1 MGLKAM
7 GQLAQIKSEKL
18 VRKLSQS
25 KYFIGRCSGLNL
37 NDEWLLFCK
46 SKTARSRPV
55 GKVATDLMQEL
66 ISSGVLKVVQDRAEL
81 TKAGRS
87 FVKRALV
94 HHDNCLNHDSCLGQ
108 HQTRIHQTVAID
120 GMPQDLL
127 INAAESPLAWLATRK
142 DRQGNPMIAPHQF
155 TAGER
160 LRADFEQA
168 HLSTCATSNWDRMA
182 QTHNKRK
189 DSAGASLSVSEV
201 AWDAKQRVRRAL
213 EMVGPD
219 FSGLLIDVCC
229 EQRGIEAVEKQYV
242 LPKRSGKV
250 VLRMALNQLARHY
263 GLLSDDQVSQSIDS
277 RISHWGAPGYR
288 PVIEG

>member
-1 MGLKAM
+1 MGQKAM
-7 GQLAQIKSEKL
+7 PPLAPIKAEKL
-18 VRKLSQS
+18 VSKLSQN
-25 KYFIGRCSGLNL
+25 KYFIGRCGDLNL

-55 GKVATDLMQEL
+55 GKIALELMRDL
-66 ISSGVLKVVQDRAEL
+66 ISSGVLKVVQDKAEL

-94 HHDNCLNHDSCLGQ
+94 THDNCLGQ
-108 HQTRIHQTVAID
+108 HQTRIHQTVHID
-120 GMPQDLL
+120 GMSQDLL

-142 DRQGNPMIAPHQF
+142 DRQGKPMIASHQF

-168 HLSTCATSNWDRMA
+168 HLSSCATSNWDRMA
-182 QTHNKRK
+182 QMHNKRK
-189 DSAGASLSVSEV
+189 DGAGANLSVSEV

-219 FSGLLIDVCC
+219 FSGILIDVCC
-229 EQRGIEAVEKQYV
+229 EQRGIEAIEKQYG

-263 GLLSDDQVSQSIDS
+263 GLLSDDQVSRSIDS
-277 RISHWGAPGYR
+277 RISHWGASDYR
-288 PVIEG
+288 PVIES